1 MIDFDAIAKTVKD
14 NYHQNI
20 TDESGISKLQT
31 AVIDAAV
38 DTSIAVL
45 REYEKQRTINS

>member
-1 MIDFDAIAKTVKD
+1 MIDFDEIAKTVKD

-20 TDESGISKLQT
+20 TDESGISKLQI

-38 DTSIAVL
+38 DTSNAVL
-45 REYEKQRTINS
+45 REYEQPRHLNS